1 MQGAKDLLDSE
12 RGIFCI
18 LVAVAATV
26 LVIVGS
32 ITGQN
37 WLDFMKW
44 LSVALVT
51 SKTATT
57 ALDQV
62 LKQGSGSATA
72 PPTASS

>member
-12 RGIFCI
+12 RGIFCVLLLI
-18 LVAVAATV
+18 AATV

-32 ITGQN
+32 ISGQS

-44 LSVALVT
+44 VAVTLVI

-57 ALDQV
+57 AVQQFLD
-62 LKQGSGSATA
+62 KGSAPTP
-72 PPTASS
+72 PPTAPS